1 MEKIKLYYRRL
12 RDIFIYS
19 DTQVMELVLVLVIT
33 LINPTSMER
42 LNYTPSWWIIAGIF
56 LAAYLFLGVIQN
68 CIVKRFW
75 ATNLLFAHSVGI
87 LAFEIMGG
95 ELQTNQLSYAVQAL
109 VIGYITWKC
118 GREHA
123 YKCALKLKCKGRIQ
137 NGK

>member
-1 MEKIKLYYRRL
+1 
-12 RDIFIYS
+12 
-19 DTQVMELVLVLVIT
+19 MELVLVLVIT

-87 LAFEIMGG
+87 LAFEIIGG
-95 ELQTNQLSYAVQAL
+95 QLQPNQLSYVVQAV
-109 VIGYITWKC
+109 VIGYINWKC
-118 GREHA
+118 GKEHA
-123 YKCALKLKCKGRIQ
+123 YKCAVIKCKEGR
-137 NGK
+137 NNSGE